1 MKRFL
6 FMSALASVALASC
19 VNDEAMENTSK
30 ASDQKITFNAPVVS
44 GLTRTP
50 QYGEIGNTYNTKES
64 FNVFA
69 LWHKEKYSSWKTV
82 ANESDV
88 YMNKVKVSHTTA
100 DNDSYKIEGD
110 KGNGSW
116 TFQGEGE
123 TGPYYWPKDGYL
135 TFAAYSPA
143 DAVGTYSMTE
153 TNGLKIDDFSV
164 DADASKH
171 YDLLYSELSKDQTR
185 KNYTAEHDEYLGVDI
200 NFNHAL
206 SSIRFMVKTKETY
219 SNAVITLQKIEIGG
233 VKYKGNFTQDLT
245 PSATSPATWSV
256 DNDKITDAYVAFPN
270 DASSY
275 VVSET
280 ATEPSKHNDI
290 ILMPQTL
297 TDNNDA
303 EITVT
308 YTMQV
313 NGGAVI
319 PQTQTVK
326 INTLSDKWEI
336 GKRYTYNII
345 FTLEKVYFAPDVTD
359 WVDVPETG
367 TEDID
372 F

>member
-69 LWHKEKYSSWKTV
+69 LWHKEKYSSWAEVDNKS
-82 ANESDV
+82 AV
-88 YMNKVKVSHTTA
+88 YMNEVTVSHTTTT
-100 DNDSYKIEGD
+100 NDSYKIDGD
-110 KGNGSW
+110 AGSGSW

-123 TGPYYWPKDGYL
+123 FGPYYWPKDGYL

-143 DAVGTYSMTE
+143 DADALATYSMTK
-153 TNGLKIDDFSV
+153 TNGLQIDDFSV
-164 DADASKH
+164 NADASQH

-185 KNYTAEHDEYLGVDI
+185 TAYTAEHNNYLGVDI
-200 NFNHAL
+200 NFKHAL
-206 SSIRFMVKTKETY
+206 SSIRFMVKTKDIY

-233 VKYKGNFTQDLT
+233 VKYKGDFTQDLAAT
-245 PSATSPATWSV
+245 PKTAMWTVENNLISA
-256 DNDKITDAYVAFPN
+256 AYVSTN
-270 DASSY
+270 SDQ
-275 VVSET
+275 VVNAT
-280 ATEPSKHNDI
+280 ATEPSNHNDI

-297 TDNNDA
+297 TDNDDA
-303 EITVT
+303 KITVT

>member
-44 GLTRTP
+44 GLTRAVA
-50 QYGEIGNTYNTKES
+50 GEIGTTYRESES
-64 FNVFA
+64 FKVFA
-69 LWHKEKYSSWKTV
+69 LWHKDAYSSWKV
-82 ANESDV
+82 VNNESAV
-88 YMNKVKVSHTTA
+88 YMDKVTVSYTNTD
-100 DNDSYKIEGD
+100 DNSYKIDGD
-110 KGNGSW
+110 TGSGSW
-116 TFQGEGE
+116 TFQGGS
-123 TGPYYWPKDGYL
+123 GPYYWPKDGYL

-153 TNGLKIDDFSV
+153 TDGLKIDDFSV

-185 KNYTAEHDEYLGVDI
+185 KDYTADHNSYLGVDI

-206 SSIRFMVKTKETY
+206 SSIRFMVNTKDTY

-233 VKYKGNFTQDLT
+233 VKFKGDFTQNLAATPNWTVENDLI
-245 PSATSPATWSV
+245 SA
-256 DNDKITDAYVAFPN
+256 AYVSTN
-270 DASSY
+270 SNQ
-275 VVSET
+275 VVDEDP
-280 ATEPSKHNDI
+280 TEPSNHNDI

-297 TDNNDA
+297 TDNDDA

-313 NGGAVI
+313 NGGAAI

-359 WVDVPETG
+359 WVNVPKDK
-367 TEDID
+367 DI
-372 F
+372 

>member
-44 GLTRTP
+44 GLTRAVA
-50 QYGEIGNTYNTKES
+50 GEIGTTYSESES
-64 FNVFA
+64 FKVFA
-69 LWHKEKYSSWKTV
+69 LWHKAAYSSWKAV
-82 ANESDV
+82 NNESAV
-88 YMNKVKVSHTTA
+88 YMDKVTVSYTTA
-100 DNDSYKIEGD
+100 DNDSYKID
-110 KGNGSW
+110 RDAGNGSW
-116 TFQGEGE
+116 TFQGG

-143 DAVGTYSMTE
+143 DADALATYSMTE
-153 TNGLKIDDFSV
+153 TNGLQIDDFSV

-185 KNYTAEHDEYLGVDI
+185 TAYTAEHDEYLGVDI

-219 SNAVITLQKIEIGG
+219 SNAVITLQKIEIEG
-233 VKYKGNFTQDLT
+233 VKYKGDFTQDLAAT
-245 PSATSPATWSV
+245 PKTAMWTVENNLISA
-256 DNDKITDAYVAFPN
+256 AYVSTN
-270 DASSY
+270 SDQ
-275 VVSET
+275 VVNAT
-280 ATEPSKHNDI
+280 ATEPSNHNDI

-297 TDNNDA
+297 TDNDDA
-303 EITVT
+303 KITVT

-359 WVDVPETG
+359 WVDVPK
-367 TEDID
+367 DI
-372 F
+372 

>member
-44 GLTRTP
+44 GLTRAVA
-50 QYGEIGNTYNTKES
+50 GEIGTTYSESES
-64 FNVFA
+64 FKVFA
-69 LWHKEKYSSWKTV
+69 LWHKAAYSSWEAV
-82 ANESDV
+82 INESAV
-88 YMNKVKVSHTTA
+88 YMNKVTVSYTTT
-100 DNDSYKIEGD
+100 DNDPYKINGD
-110 KGNGSW
+110 EGNGSW

-143 DAVGTYSMTE
+143 DAVGTYSMTK
-153 TNGLKIDDFSV
+153 TNGLQIDDFSV
-164 DADASKH
+164 GEDASKH

-185 KNYTAEHDEYLGVDI
+185 KDYTAEHDEYLGVDI

-233 VKYKGNFTQDLT
+233 VKYKGDFTQNLAATPNTAMWTVENDLI
-245 PSATSPATWSV
+245 SA
-256 DNDKITDAYVAFPN
+256 AYVSTN
-270 DASSY
+270 SNQ
-275 VVSET
+275 VVNAT
-280 ATEPSKHNDI
+280 ATEPSNHNDI

-297 TDNNDA
+297 TDNDDA

-326 INTLSDKWEI
+326 INTLSNKWEI
-336 GKRYTYNII
+336 GKRYTYNIV

>member
-50 QYGEIGNTYNTKES
+50 QYGEIGTDYDINES

-69 LWHKEKYSSWKTV
+69 LWHKEKYSSWAAVDNKS
-82 ANESDV
+82 AV
-88 YMNKVKVSHTTA
+88 YMNEVTVSHTTTT
-100 DNDSYKIEGD
+100 NDSYKIGED
-110 KGNGSW
+110 EGNGSW

-153 TNGLKIDDFSV
+153 TNGLQIDDFSV
-164 DADASKH
+164 DEDASKH

-185 KNYTAEHDEYLGVDI
+185 KGYTADHDNYLGVDI

-233 VKYKGNFTQDLT
+233 VKYKGDFTQNLDATPNTAMWTVENDLI
-245 PSATSPATWSV
+245 SA
-256 DNDKITDAYVAFPN
+256 AYVSTN
-270 DASSY
+270 SDQ
-275 VVSET
+275 VVNAT
-280 ATEPSKHNDI
+280 ATEPSNHNDI

-297 TDNNDA
+297 TDNA